1 MVFISEQV
9 DLNVALNRTAFCKMM
24 ENIRSAHSLSM
35 EESFVTAQEESIHD
49 NSENFIKS
57 PRLERCIV
65 QLSEA
70 YVHTDNEEGII
81 FYERRLVSNTNH
93 NNK

>member
-1 MVFISEQV
+1 
-9 DLNVALNRTAFCKMM
+9 M
-24 ENIRSAHSLSM
+24 ENIRSAHSMSM
-35 EESFVTAQEESIHD
+35 EESFVTAEDEPLPE

-70 YVHTDNEEGII
+70 YVHTDNEHGII
-81 FYERRLVSNTNH
+81 FYERRLVSNTSIRE
-93 NNK
+93 